1 MKLYEIM
8 QEIEGLIDSE
18 SGEILDF
25 EKFEQLKIDRDIKI
39 ENIAL
44 WIKNL
49 EAEAIAVTN
58 ERKSLQDR
66 EKSLNGKVEKLK
78 EYLIF
83 ILQGNKFSTG
93 KVAISY
99 RKSVGLSIADEE
111 TFKQLYKKFCEVEE
125 VIKIPKKEIK
135 EFIQKGEFTFEG
147 VELVEKQNLQI
158 K

>member
-18 SGEILDF
+18 SGEILDY
-25 EKFEQLKIDRDIKI
+25 EKFEQLKIDRDTKI

-66 EKSLNGKVEKLK
+66 EKSLGNKTDKLK
-78 EYLIF
+78 EYLTF
-83 ILQGNKFSTG
+83 ILQGNKFATG

-99 RKSVGLSIADEE
+99 RKSIGLNITNEE
-111 TFKQLYKKFCEVEE
+111 TFKQLYKQFCEVEE
-125 VIKIPKKEIK
+125 VVKIPKKDIK
-135 EFIQKGEFTFEG
+135 EYIQKGKVFEG